1 MTRTEGSGVLLW
13 WQMPNERRGR
23 QTKEEMQS
31 SAQYREQKLPLR
43 GDGADAQ

>member
-1 MTRTEGSGVLLW
+1 MTRTEGSGVLPGG
-13 WQMPNERRGR
+13 QMPNERRGR

-31 SAQYREQKLPLR
+31 SAQYSEQKLPRR